1 MRRGRA
7 EECRSEL
14 VSDDHPM
21 SLAGDL
27 KIKGAFGPGVSV
39 ASVKN
44 SILVKARRDVIVQ
57 AAVEVFFE
65 KGYHV
70 SRVLDVAKARNISA
84 VMKKSLALQLQQRPR
99 LEKNWMLYFAQQSKS
114 FSNTASIL
122 L

>member
-1 MRRGRA
+1 MVAISLSLIHISMRRGRA

-70 SRVLDVAKARNISA
+70 SRVLDVAKAAGVSHGTIYNL
-84 VMKKSLALQLQQRPR
+84 SL
-99 LEKNWMLYFAQQSKS
+99 
-114 FSNTASIL
+114 IHI
-122 L
+122 